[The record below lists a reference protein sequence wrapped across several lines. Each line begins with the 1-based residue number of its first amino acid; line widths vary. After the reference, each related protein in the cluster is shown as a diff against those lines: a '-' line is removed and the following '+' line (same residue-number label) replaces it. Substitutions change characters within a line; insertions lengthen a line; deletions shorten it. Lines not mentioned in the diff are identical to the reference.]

1 MTTPK
6 KPGMGKP
13 YKGIRVLTISKLL
26 TFTVFEPKRTDYLL
40 PINGSVLLNVN
51 CSPNSSS
58 FNWFL
63 IYSFIL
69 TAFFPA
75 VSTYYPLHQNSRF
88 LYLNLRFPHFSY
100 IIKLLFPLRN
110 PIKLDI
116 LIFGGISKSICT
128 WSGHIF
134 ASIMF
139 TPFHL
144 HSSLSIAPIS
154 NLFSP

>member
-58 FNWFL
+58 FN
-63 IYSFIL
+63 
-69 TAFFPA
+69 
-75 VSTYYPLHQNSRF
+75 
-88 LYLNLRFPHFSY
+88 
-100 IIKLLFPLRN
+100 
-110 PIKLDI
+110 
-116 LIFGGISKSICT
+116 
-128 WSGHIF
+128 
-134 ASIMF
+134 
-139 TPFHL
+139 
-144 HSSLSIAPIS
+144 
-154 NLFSP
+154 